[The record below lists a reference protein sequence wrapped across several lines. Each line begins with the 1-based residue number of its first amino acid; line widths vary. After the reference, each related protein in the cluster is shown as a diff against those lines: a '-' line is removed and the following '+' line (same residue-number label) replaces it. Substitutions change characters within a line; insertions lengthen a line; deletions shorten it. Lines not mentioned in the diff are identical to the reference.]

1 MGHYVRLGDY
11 KFHAVTWPRD
21 TTDCTSLPEPS
32 QLAVFHNAHDVIGK
46 AVPGTDFWKRVH
58 KNILA
63 AEAVRLLPCVW
74 KRLIRKNNG
83 DLSSVIHISTSQHQ
97 QHLSLFRHAYSF
109 ALKSRYWSTFG
120 TVCSGRQ
127 NKLEHFSTLFLSFG
141 TSWSVPD
148 TCRWLLST
156 VCVHY
161 MIFFLKTR
169 SPAAP
174 DAFFCS
180 QPLTSVRSDY

>member
-46 AVPGTDFWKRVH
+46 AFPGTDFWKRVH

-120 TVCSGRQ
+120 TYGVCSGRQ

-148 TCRWLLST
+148 TCRWLLCT

-161 MIFFLKTR
+161 MI
-169 SPAAP
+169 
-174 DAFFCS
+174 
-180 QPLTSVRSDY
+180 